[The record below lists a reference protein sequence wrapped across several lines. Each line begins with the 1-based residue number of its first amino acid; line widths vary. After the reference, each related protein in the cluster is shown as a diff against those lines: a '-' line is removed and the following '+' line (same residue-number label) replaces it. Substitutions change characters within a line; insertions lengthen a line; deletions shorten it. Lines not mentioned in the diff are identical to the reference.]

1 MGANARRSLATTMK
15 RLAAFIAFGSVIT
28 ITLVL
33 LLSDWFAQRLMAD
46 FWPLDSSRVGP
57 NLVASAVQWVIVVIV
72 ASFVYPPLRKWIE
85 NELQKLHDKLD
96 RNGLL
101 SHHIIK
107 HHPDIPDY
115 PKEK

>member
-1 MGANARRSLATTMK
+1 MKKLAIFTALTV
-15 RLAAFIAFGSVIT
+15 VIVA
-28 ITLVL
+28 TLTL
-33 LLSDWFAQRLMAD
+33 ILSDWFAKRIVED

-57 NLVASAVQWVIVVIV
+57 NLVASVVQWIIVVLI
-72 ASFVYPPLRKWIE
+72 ASFIYPPLRKWIE